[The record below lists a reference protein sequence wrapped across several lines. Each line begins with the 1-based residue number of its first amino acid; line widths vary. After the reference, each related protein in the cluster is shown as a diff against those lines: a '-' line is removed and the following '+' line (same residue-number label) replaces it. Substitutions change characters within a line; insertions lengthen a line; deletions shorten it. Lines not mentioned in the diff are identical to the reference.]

1 MQKTGFFQKKRFFS
15 KHLVLKIL
23 GEKNPWQGLLNK
35 VTGLQ
40 SITPLKTEII
50 LRKTFKIFAIDFP
63 ENIS

>member
-1 MQKTGFFQKKRFFS
+1 MQKTEVHVNRFFS

-23 GEKNPWQGLLNK
+23 GKKNPRQGLLNK